1 MTKAIF
7 SGIVGLSHVKRIPEG
22 FGGDALQDRSLLEE
36 MHLDA
41 FALCYERGAP
51 RV

>member
-7 SGIVGLSHVKRIPEG
+7 SGIVGLSHEKRIPEG

-36 MHLDA
+36 MLLDA